1 PDAPDGGPPQALEK
15 RATPEVRTV
24 EQLEQFFGL
33 PASTMAKTL
42 LYEATWSDRT
52 EVVAVMMRGD
62 LDVNEVKLGNAL
74 DCLTVRLCDDDT
86 IRRTTGAET
95 GFAGPVGLPDTVRL
109 IADETLRGR
118 TNLLT
123 GCNTT
128 GYHCLNVNFGRD
140 CRMPEFR
147 DVRLARAGETAP
159 DGK

>member
-1 PDAPDGGPPQALEK
+1 
-15 RATPEVRTV
+15 
-24 EQLEQFFGL
+24 
-33 PASTMAKTL
+33 
-42 LYEATWSDRT
+42 
-52 EVVAVMMRGD
+52 
-62 LDVNEVKLGNAL
+62 
-74 DCLTVRLCDDDT
+74 
-86 IRRTTGAET
+86 GAET

-159 DGK
+159 DGKRVLQQARGIEVGHIFKLGTKYSSAMGATFAAENGKPMPFVMGCYGIGVSRTAQAAVEQHHDAKGIVWPAPIAPFECA